1 MTAKEKLIREID
13 QAPEFLV
20 EEVLNFLLFIKIRL
34 KQRVDDSQIVEL
46 TQNVSSQSFLDLIDE
61 ISLQIPEEEWTKLPS
76 DMSKNLDYY
85 LYGSPKSEE

>member
-1 MTAKEKLIREID
+1 MTAKEQLIREID
-13 QAPEFLV
+13 RAPEFLV

-34 KQRVDDSQIVEL
+34 KQRVDDSQIVES

-61 ISLQIPEEEWTKLPS
+61 ISLQIPQEEWAKLPS